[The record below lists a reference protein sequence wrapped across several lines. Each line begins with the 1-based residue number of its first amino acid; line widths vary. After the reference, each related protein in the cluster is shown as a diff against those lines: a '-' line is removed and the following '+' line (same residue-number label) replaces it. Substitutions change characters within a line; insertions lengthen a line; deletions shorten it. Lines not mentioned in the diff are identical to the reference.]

1 MPTLQ
6 DYLNGMG
13 VDETVKTA
21 GVVDEAELDRYAAE
35 LGLDFGKE
43 ASEKE
48 DSEEDKKEDKK
59 EEEKKASA
67 VSGLDS
73 IYNSLFP
80 EDVVLSKTAE
90 ELKVAEAEEYLGAR
104 AFDHFAARF
113 DRRLE
118 KIAAELSGS
127 ASVSAPTGADAT
139 GNVHKGYTVPQ
150 ASQTNKPAGASQ
162 KIDTTPVVTD
172 EVKAK
177 NEAKTVGH
185 FEQKRAMVMDAAMRK
200 HFLLSQLEG

>member
-13 VDETVKTA
+13 ADETVKTA
-21 GVVDEAELDRYAAE
+21 SVADEAELDRYAAE

-43 ASEKE
+43 AAEKE
-48 DSEEDKKEDKK
+48 DSEEDKEEDKA
-59 EEEKKASA
+59 EKKASD

-104 AFDHFAARF
+104 AYDHFAARF

-150 ASQTNKPAGASQ
+150 ASKTNKPANASQ
-162 KIDTTPVVTD
+162 KIDTAPVVTD

-185 FEQKRAMVMDAAMRK
+185 FEQKQAMVMDAAMRK